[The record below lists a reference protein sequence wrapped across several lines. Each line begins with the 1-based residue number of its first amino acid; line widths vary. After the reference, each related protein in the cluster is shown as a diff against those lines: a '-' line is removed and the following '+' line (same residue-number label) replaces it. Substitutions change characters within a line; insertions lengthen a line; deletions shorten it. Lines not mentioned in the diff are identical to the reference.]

1 MGNAFRKNL
10 SILKLFN
17 IMVIT
22 ENNLSTNNILLLYMY
37 LFSFSFIHDNFCFPR
52 LNKKGNF
59 L

>member
-22 ENNLSTNNILLLYMY
+22 KTNLSTTFYFLYVY
-37 LFSFSFIHDNFCFPR
+37 FPFSFIFDNFCFPR
-52 LNKKGNF
+52 LNKKGIF

>member
-22 ENNLSTNNILLLYMY
+22 KNNLSTTFYFLCVY
-37 LFSFSFIHDNFCFPR
+37 FPFSFIFDNFCFPR
-52 LNKKGNF
+52 LNKKGIF